1 MLGLCGLAAGQMER
15 VGRDDP
21 LPLDQPHALI
31 GAGPAAAPGKVE
43 RTEIGYG
50 VARAQL
56 PNLMCGAGSD
66 HGEHSQGMEGR
77 DISLRSEEHTSE
89 LQSLMRTSYAVFRLK
104 KKNLPTPVYF
114 EQNITDS
121 THQI

>member
-77 DISLRSEEHTSE
+77 DISLSRRPLQNISEEHTSE
-89 LQSLMRTSYAVFRLK
+89 LQSLMRISYAVF
-104 KKNLPTPVYF
+104 
-114 EQNITDS
+114 
-121 THQI
+121 